1 MEKNYN
7 GKSLF
12 NFGEYNH
19 LFQVISSSKDEFA
32 KEDLDTIDD
41 ALTQCRRYVEVVDAT
56 EQQIKLAYVRFDGD
70 DLREKVVNYDRQRR
84 AAHEAAIGSANMLNR
99 LSNLYGCEKIYNGG
113 EDRLEVADFCLEVVV
128 QIFENRKK

>member
-1 MEKNYN
+1 MEKNYT

-12 NFGEYNH
+12 NFVEYNH

-32 KEDLDTIDD
+32 KDDLEIIDD
-41 ALTQCRRYVEVVDAT
+41 ALTQCRRYVDVVDTT

-70 DLREKVVNYDRQRR
+70 DLRDKVMNYDRQRR
-84 AAHEAAIGSANMLNR
+84 SAHEAAISSANVLNR
-99 LSNLYGCEKIYNGG
+99 LSGMYGCKKIYNGG

-128 QIFENRKK
+128 ELFENRIR

>member
-1 MEKNYN
+1 MEKNYA

-12 NFGEYNH
+12 NFSEYNH

-32 KEDLDTIDD
+32 REDLETIDD
-41 ALTQCRRYVEVVDAT
+41 ALTQCRRYVEIVDTT

-70 DLREKVVNYDRQRR
+70 DLREKVVNYDLQRR
-84 AAHEAAIGSANMLNR
+84 RAHESAIGSANMLNR
-99 LSNLYGCEKIYNGG
+99 LSNLYGCDKIYNGG

-128 QIFENRKK
+128 QIFENRRR